1 MKELDNG
8 SFFNLPEVHV
18 GHDQFMINKTNL
30 GRQIQLH
37 LGKELDLWT
46 VLKNVYSSEPKDQES
61 NKHNYGIP
69 DALSRQKMDVNGNTW
84 WLH

>member
-1 MKELDNG
+1 
-8 SFFNLPEVHV
+8 
-18 GHDQFMINKTNL
+18 MINKMNL
-30 GRQIQLH
+30 GRQIQFR

-46 VLKNVYSSEPKDQES
+46 VLKNVYSSVPKDQES
-61 NKHNYGIP
+61 NKHNYRIP